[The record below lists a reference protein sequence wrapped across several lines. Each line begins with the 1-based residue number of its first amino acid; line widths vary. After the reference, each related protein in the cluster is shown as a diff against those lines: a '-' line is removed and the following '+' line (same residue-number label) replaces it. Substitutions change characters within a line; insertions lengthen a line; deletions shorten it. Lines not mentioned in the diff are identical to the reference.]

1 MIYSVKRWGWMV
13 NLVFWSILGIYF
25 ALLSICFFYNFFFLN
40 FQCAS
45 IIKYLMVCNL
55 KDYQGYRSAINCL
68 HCLWPRI
75 AILSTWLAPLAV
87 FKGCISTKPCIH
99 PNLNESVFKK
109 GWLFRR
115 EQKSLDKKRQVLLR
129 GARLIKV
136 Q

>member
-25 ALLSICFFYNFFFLN
+25 AWLTIYFFITFFFVQEL
-40 FQCAS
+40 F
-45 IIKYLMVCNL
+45 KYMMVWNL

-109 GWLFRR
+109 GWLFRG